1 MMTQTT
7 TIHERTTSLP
17 KQGNTAIDTP
27 VVPGV
32 KVLGIESKN
41 GRKYPIE
48 VMRKALEKYE
58 GAIVNI
64 DHPAG
69 SEPRSYE
76 DRFGRLT
83 NARMEADG
91 IYADLAYNPKH
102 PLAEGFQWW
111 VQNDPK
117 AIGLSHN
124 AQAKTK
130 MNQEGVEE
138 IEEIVKVD
146 SVDLVAEPATT
157 AGLMECVMRARE
169 SRQAIEADTRWDSS
183 LGRVYI
189 NLGFGA
195 GSQLISE
202 KVFPDSKQA
211 LNWVNNEFK
220 KAVQKKNAIQ
230 KKNEKNANP
239 SSADEKWMDN
249 KIEGVVLDYDSKTKK
264 TGPMDEKITEGEFK
278 KGNRMNVKESLN
290 AIEKVISDFQ
300 KNIGKAFYDS
310 CKAVPRTGVPKEWH
324 SSLDHGLT
332 ASSHPWFGVIN
343 EAEKIAKKMYKD
355 YVDRVED
362 HRAEAKKRG
371 MSESKPTKKLNVT
384 EAKKRKAYK
393 RMLVSEAI
401 KEILTIRKGV

>member
-17 KQGNTAIDTP
+17 TQGDAATDTP
-27 VVPGV
+27 VVSGV

-111 VQNDPK
+111 VKNDPK

-157 AGLMECVMRARE
+157 AGLMECVMRAKETKQPVVEGRSE
-169 SRQAIEADTRWDSS
+169 TDEKYRYDLMNNIITPYFMKQNKDNFTKMMDGFNKYLKNKDIGNEARAKIEKAKKSILDRKNSS
-183 LGRVYI
+183 
-189 NLGFGA
+189 GFT
-195 GSQLISE
+195 
-202 KVFPDSKQA
+202 
-211 LNWVNNEFK
+211 
-220 KAVQKKNAIQ
+220 NAINIIHGIDTYGY
-230 KKNEKNANP
+230 KE
-239 SSADEKWMDN
+239 
-249 KIEGVVLDYDSKTKK
+249 
-264 TGPMDEKITEGEFK
+264 TEGEFK

-324 SSLDHGLT
+324 GSLDHGLT
-332 ASSHPWFGVIN
+332 ASSSPWYGVIN

-371 MSESKPTKKLNVT
+371 MAESKPTKKLNVT

>member
-1 MMTQTT
+1 MMSNLT
-7 TIHERTTSLP
+7 TIHERTASLP
-17 KQGNTAIDTP
+17 KQGDAATNTP
-27 VVPGV
+27 VVSGV

-111 VQNDPK
+111 VKNDPK

-130 MNQEGVEE
+130 MNTEGVEE

-157 AGLMECVMRARE
+157 AGLMECVMRAKETKQPVVEGRSETDEKYRYDLMNNIITPYFMKQNKDNFTKMMDGFNKYLKNKDIGNEARAKIEKAKKSILDRKNSSGFTNAINIIHGIDTYGYKESETEMKEGKPESAKLMGLYQKLLEVAKKFEQLKRE
-169 SRQAIEADTRWDSS
+169 GIEAAKGISNVSNVSS
-183 LGRVYI
+183 NVQYWADQWVE
-189 NLGFGA
+189 NLSKNNFDLLAPGLKQFSKMFSIP
-195 GSQLISE
+195 GSLFE
-202 KVFPDSKQA
+202 
-211 LNWVNNEFK
+211 
-220 KAVQKKNAIQ
+220 
-230 KKNEKNANP
+230 
-239 SSADEKWMDN
+239 
-249 KIEGVVLDYDSKTKK
+249 
-264 TGPMDEKITEGEFK
+264 
-278 KGNRMNVKESLN
+278 
-290 AIEKVISDFQ
+290 
-300 KNIGKAFYDS
+300 
-310 CKAVPRTGVPKEWH
+310 
-324 SSLDHGLT
+324 
-332 ASSHPWFGVIN
+332 
-343 EAEKIAKKMYKD
+343 
-355 YVDRVED
+355 
-362 HRAEAKKRG
+362 
-371 MSESKPTKKLNVT
+371 ESKPTKKLNVT

>member
-1 MMTQTT
+1 MMSNLT
-7 TIHERTTSLP
+7 TIHERTASLP
-17 KQGNTAIDTP
+17 KQGDASADSP
-27 VVPGV
+27 VVSGV

-111 VQNDPK
+111 VKNDPK

-157 AGLMECVMRARE
+157 AGLMECVMRAKETKQPSIKFR
-169 SRQAIEADTRWDSS
+169 SEAR
-183 LGRVYI
+183 
-189 NLGFGA
+189 
-195 GSQLISE
+195 
-202 KVFPDSKQA
+202 
-211 LNWVNNEFK
+211 
-220 KAVQKKNAIQ
+220 
-230 KKNEKNANP
+230 
-239 SSADEKWMDN
+239 
-249 KIEGVVLDYDSKTKK
+249 
-264 TGPMDEKITEGEFK
+264 EFK
-278 KGNRMNVKESLN
+278 KGNRMNVKEGDAEKLGFEKSWMKLIDDSDDLLYKVLDTLKN
-290 AIEKVISDFQ
+290 ALRSHTYRKYVHNNFYTDLKNCISKVDSAHRELDLF
-300 KNIGKAFYDS
+300 IGKGLDGTYS
-310 CKAVPRTGVPKEWH
+310 VEPKE
-324 SSLDHGLT
+324 
-332 ASSHPWFGVIN
+332 
-343 EAEKIAKKMYKD
+343 
-355 YVDRVED
+355 
-362 HRAEAKKRG
+362 
-371 MSESKPTKKLNVT
+371 ESKPRKKLNVT

>member
-17 KQGNTAIDTP
+17 KQGDAATDTP
-27 VVPGV
+27 VVSGV

-111 VQNDPK
+111 VKNDPK

-157 AGLMECVMRARE
+157 AGLMECVMRAKETKQPVVEGRSE
-169 SRQAIEADTRWDSS
+169 TDEKYRYDLMNNIITPYFMKQNKDNFTKMMDGFNKYLKNKDIGNEARAKIEKAKKSILDRKNSS
-183 LGRVYI
+183 
-189 NLGFGA
+189 GFT
-195 GSQLISE
+195 
-202 KVFPDSKQA
+202 
-211 LNWVNNEFK
+211 
-220 KAVQKKNAIQ
+220 NAINIIHGIDTYGY
-230 KKNEKNANP
+230 KE
-239 SSADEKWMDN
+239 
-249 KIEGVVLDYDSKTKK
+249 
-264 TGPMDEKITEGEFK
+264 TEGEFK
-278 KGNRMNVKESLN
+278 KGNRMNVKEGDAEKLGFEKSWMKLIDDSDDLLYKVLDTLKN
-290 AIEKVISDFQ
+290 ALRSHTYRKYVHNNFYTDLKNCISKVDSAHRELDLF
-300 KNIGKAFYDS
+300 IGKGLDGTYS
-310 CKAVPRTGVPKEWH
+310 VEPKE
-324 SSLDHGLT
+324 
-332 ASSHPWFGVIN
+332 
-343 EAEKIAKKMYKD
+343 
-355 YVDRVED
+355 
-362 HRAEAKKRG
+362 
-371 MSESKPTKKLNVT
+371 ESKPRKKLNVT

>member
-1 MMTQTT
+1 MMSNMT
-7 TIHERTTSLP
+7 TIYERTASLP
-17 KQGNTAIDTP
+17 KQGDASADSP
-27 VVPGV
+27 VVSGV

-111 VQNDPK
+111 VKNDPK

-169 SRQAIEADTRWDSS
+169 TTQPVVEADGIPWVAKILVSMAKYPAVGDWMVVSS
-183 LGRVYI
+183 KSGVAKDKKDAKLSGQTWVGSNI
-189 NLGFGA
+189 MGAKKDIGKNKAFGSTGFPEKLVFRSVVSDKSGA
-195 GSQLISE
+195 VL
-202 KVFPDSKQA
+202 
-211 LNWVNNEFK
+211 
-220 KAVQKKNAIQ
+220 
-230 KKNEKNANP
+230 
-239 SSADEKWMDN
+239 DEKTYSPVAYKKEAQANQVRGPN
-249 KIEGVVLDYDSKTKK
+249 K
-264 TGPMDEKITEGEFK
+264 
-278 KGNRMNVKESLN
+278 
-290 AIEKVISDFQ
+290 
-300 KNIGKAFYDS
+300 
-310 CKAVPRTGVPKEWH
+310 PKE
-324 SSLDHGLT
+324 L
-332 ASSHPWFGVIN
+332 
-343 EAEKIAKKMYKD
+343 
-355 YVDRVED
+355 
-362 HRAEAKKRG
+362 
-371 MSESKPTKKLNVT
+371 KPTKKLNVT

>member
-17 KQGNTAIDTP
+17 KQGDVSADSP
-27 VVPGV
+27 VVSRV

-111 VQNDPK
+111 VKNDPK

-157 AGLMECVMRARE
+157 AGLMECVMKAKR
-169 SRQAIEADTRWDSS
+169 
-183 LGRVYI
+183 
-189 NLGFGA
+189 
-195 GSQLISE
+195 ISE
-202 KVFPDSKQA
+202 RCWDGYEPTPGKEPYSKGSC
-211 LNWVNNEFK
+211 K
-220 KAVQKKNAIQ
+220 K
-230 KKNEKNANP
+230 E
-239 SSADEKWMDN
+239 
-249 KIEGVVLDYDSKTKK
+249 TKK
-264 TGPMDEKITEGEFK
+264 EFN
-278 KGNRMNVKESLN
+278 KGNRMNVKEGEAEELGF
-290 AIEKVISDFQ
+290 EKSWMKQIDDSDDLLYKVLDTLKFALRSHTYRKYVSNNFYTDLKNCISKVDSAHRELDLF
-300 KNIGKAFYDS
+300 IGKGLNGTYS
-310 CKAVPRTGVPKEWH
+310 VEPKE
-324 SSLDHGLT
+324 
-332 ASSHPWFGVIN
+332 
-343 EAEKIAKKMYKD
+343 
-355 YVDRVED
+355 
-362 HRAEAKKRG
+362 
-371 MSESKPTKKLNVT
+371 ESKPTKKLNVI
-384 EAKKRKAYK
+384 EAKKRKAFK

>member
-1 MMTQTT
+1 MMSNMT
-7 TIHERTTSLP
+7 TIYERTASLP
-17 KQGNTAIDTP
+17 KQGDASADSP
-27 VVPGV
+27 VVSGV

-48 VMRKALEKYE
+48 VMRKALKQYE

-83 NARMEADG
+83 NARMETDG

-111 VQNDPK
+111 VKNDPK

-157 AGLMECVMRARE
+157 AGLMECVMRAKETKQPSIKFR
-169 SRQAIEADTRWDSS
+169 SEAR
-183 LGRVYI
+183 
-189 NLGFGA
+189 
-195 GSQLISE
+195 
-202 KVFPDSKQA
+202 
-211 LNWVNNEFK
+211 
-220 KAVQKKNAIQ
+220 
-230 KKNEKNANP
+230 
-239 SSADEKWMDN
+239 
-249 KIEGVVLDYDSKTKK
+249 
-264 TGPMDEKITEGEFK
+264 EFK

-324 SSLDHGLT
+324 GSLDHGLT
-332 ASSHPWFGVIN
+332 ASSSPWYGVIN

-371 MSESKPTKKLNVT
+371 MAESKPTKKLNVT

>member
-17 KQGNTAIDTP
+17 KQGDASADSP
-27 VVPGV
+27 VVSGV

-48 VMRKALEKYE
+48 VMRKALKQYE

-111 VQNDPK
+111 VKNDPK

-157 AGLMECVMRARE
+157 AGLMECVIKAKR
-169 SRQAIEADTRWDSS
+169 
-183 LGRVYI
+183 
-189 NLGFGA
+189 
-195 GSQLISE
+195 ISE
-202 KVFPDSKQA
+202 RCWDGYEPTPGKEPYSNDSCRKEKLGEAKMKESPKVPDDEVRPLFHKVLVFQNSLKKLKSAPEDFRNLEKAMYAIFDKAGPKTKTKLNGFYNKIATSFPTEGA
-211 LNWVNNEFK
+211 LNRLD
-220 KAVQKKNAIQ
+220 AVTK
-230 KKNEKNANP
+230 ELL
-239 SSADEKWMDN
+239 DFLN
-249 KIEGVVLDYDSKTKK
+249 KVTNIE
-264 TGPMDEKITEGEFK
+264 
-278 KGNRMNVKESLN
+278 
-290 AIEKVISDFQ
+290 
-300 KNIGKAFYDS
+300 
-310 CKAVPRTGVPKEWH
+310 
-324 SSLDHGLT
+324 
-332 ASSHPWFGVIN
+332 
-343 EAEKIAKKMYKD
+343 
-355 YVDRVED
+355 
-362 HRAEAKKRG
+362 
-371 MSESKPTKKLNVT
+371 ESKPRKKLNVT
-384 EAKKRKAYK
+384 EAKKRKAFK